1 MAGEVPKDHAQ
12 ALALFRQRLDELT
25 RESAAYEEQKGSM
38 NDGQKIAKLQS
49 LNNAE
54 ESLERLKEYNQSNGE
69 FLQLCRE
76 YTALNDEGVMD
87 LDARVRLLEKIF
99 GLMSTLETMRKR
111 V

>member
-54 ESLERLKEYNQSNGE
+54 ESLERLKEYNKSNGE
-69 FLQLCRE
+69 CIKLYRE
-76 YTALNDEGVMD
+76 YTALNEEGVMD
-87 LDARVRLLEKIF
+87 LATRVRLLEKIV
-99 GLMSTLETMRKR
+99 GLMTTLDAMRKR